1 MNTKNVP
8 AIIMLAAG
16 LIAMIAMII
25 MKKTG
30 NMLQMVSTLFV
41 VLFVFCIIGYIVKA
55 ILDANFKEPEEETV
69 EEEAEGL
76 EEKENIDVEQE

>member
-8 AIIMLAAG
+8 AIITLAAG

-30 NMLQMVSTLFV
+30 DMLQMVVTLFV
-41 VLFVFCIIGYIVKA
+41 VLLVFCIIGYIVKA
-55 ILDANFKEPEEETV
+55 ILDANFKEV
-69 EEEAEGL
+69 EEEEQ
-76 EEKENIDVEQE
+76 EEESEESDEKENIDVKQE